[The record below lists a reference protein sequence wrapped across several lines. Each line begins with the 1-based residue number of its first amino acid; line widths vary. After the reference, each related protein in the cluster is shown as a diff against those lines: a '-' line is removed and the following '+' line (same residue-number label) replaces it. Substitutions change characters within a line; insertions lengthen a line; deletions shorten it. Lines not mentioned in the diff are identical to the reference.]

1 MRQGLDMKLTIY
13 LIILFSTAWLTAC
26 QSPQPKPEQ
35 RMAEQVETLLQSR
48 MEELNIS
55 GLAVGLV
62 HEGDIISARG
72 YGYADGTLQQ
82 QAVTPDMGFQIGST
96 SKLFT
101 ALAVMQLV
109 ESGQLALDEDIRT
122 YLPAFNPKTLDPD
135 NREVTLRNLLSHH
148 SGIPSSFLKD
158 FVLAEPD
165 PEAFMATSQ
174 WLSDTYL
181 TWPNQTVF
189 AYCNV
194 CYSLMGELIA
204 NVSQQSY
211 ESYVQDHI
219 FQPLN
224 LTHSQV
230 FGVPGTG
237 RNVSGFTAG
246 EPAEPLIIKDVPAG
260 SYLMSA
266 RDMARFAKALVDTAQ
281 GEQSGWIMPRTLNA
295 MFEPQNEGLPMD
307 ADFSIGL
314 GFWLSNH
321 ESYPIVGHGGTI
333 PPFYS
338 ELKVIPETGTA
349 VFIASNDNM
358 GHNMVLDQLASEVFD
373 LLLPKRAASVGDGSH
388 QPPATPIADGHYN
401 LGGLG
406 LLTITTEG
414 TGRYVELPGAGRLP
428 AQEAQG
434 VLHIPDMNLTLK
446 PYDHSLIRFHGYYGT
461 YLLGPATDVEQTENN
476 GEYDAWL
483 GRYASEDMIE
493 SARLYYDDTQRAYVF
508 EAEMGVLDE
517 QFSFLLKPLGPQLM
531 QVQGYGRN
539 LGNVVQLRMQNGQAG
554 LYYSGIELT
563 RQ

>member
-1 MRQGLDMKLTIY
+1 MKLTVY

-26 QSPQPKPEQ
+26 QAPQPKPEQ
-35 RMAEQVETLLQSR
+35 RITEQVETLLQNR

-55 GLAVGLV
+55 GLAAGIV
-62 HEGDIISARG
+62 HNGEIISARG
-72 YGYADGTLQQ
+72 YGYADDKLQQ

-122 YLPAFNPKTLDPD
+122 YLPEFNPKTLNPED
-135 NREVTLRNLLSHH
+135 REVTVRNLLTHH
-148 SGIPSSFLKD
+148 SGIPSSFLKA

-181 TWPNQTVF
+181 AWPNQTVF

-204 NVSQQSY
+204 KVSRQSY
-211 ESYVQDHI
+211 ESYIQDQL

-230 FGVPGTG
+230 FGLPGTG

-246 EPAEPLIIKDVPAG
+246 EPAEPLIIKDIPAG

-281 GEQSGWIMPRTLNA
+281 GEQSGWIMPHTLQA

-314 GFWLSNH
+314 AFWLSNH
-321 ESYPIVGHGGTI
+321 ESYRVVGHGGTI

-338 ELKVIPETGTA
+338 ELKVIPETSTA

-358 GHNMVLDQLASEVFD
+358 GHNMVLDQLTSEVFD
-373 LLLPKRAASVGDGSH
+373 LLLPERAVSVEDDSN
-388 QPPATPIADGHYN
+388 QPPATSIADGDYN

-414 TGRYVELPGAGRLP
+414 TERSVELPGVGRVP
-428 AQEAQG
+428 AQETGG
-434 VLHIPDMNLTLK
+434 VLQIPDMNLELR
-446 PYDHSLIRFHGYYGT
+446 PYDHSLIRFHGYYGK
-461 YLLGPATDVEQTENN
+461 YLLGPATEVEQTEKS
-476 GEYDAWL
+476 GDYDAWL
-483 GRYASEDMIE
+483 GSYQSDDVLE
-493 SARLYYDDTQRAYVF
+493 SARLYYNDTLQAYMF
-508 EAEMGVLDE
+508 EAEMSALEE
-517 QFSFLLKPLGPQLM
+517 QFSVVLKPVGAQLM

-539 LGNVVQLRMQNGQAG
+539 LGNVVQLRMQDGQPG
-554 LYYSGIELT
+554 LYYSGIEFS